1 MIFPF
6 CNGQED
12 FLFLE
17 LLDFC
22 WFGKIAIIK
31 LNSVLE
37 LFAVYRTNWRLE
49 PDFIFFFF
57 ISFWADDLMNKLTII
72 GKQKQ
77 TLRIDIKPPRN
88 MEQIYIRAI
97 KHLLFIARIAKFIL
111 IWGNIACR
119 LVKNHVNPFKHL
131 DFLPLKTKNFST
143 KKLKIWLFHSF
154 SIHENIAHLTKGR
167 NFPTRS

>member
-37 LFAVYRTNWRLE
+37 LFTVYRTNWRLE

-119 LVKNHVNPFKHL
+119 LVENRIDLFKHL
-131 DFLPLKTKNFST
+131 DFLSKNCQYFSA
-143 KKLKIWLFHSF
+143 KKLKVRFFHAFSIYENVSRFTCKSSF
-154 SIHENIAHLTKGR
+154 STR
-167 NFPTRS
+167 N